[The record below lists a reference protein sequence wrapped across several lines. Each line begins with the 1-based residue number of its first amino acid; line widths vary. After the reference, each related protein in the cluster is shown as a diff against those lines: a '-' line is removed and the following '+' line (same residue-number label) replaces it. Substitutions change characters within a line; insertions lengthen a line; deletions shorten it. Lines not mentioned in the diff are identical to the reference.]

1 MESFSGSLY
10 ISEYFTEDDKK
21 NAERL
26 VDYILEEYVETIKR
40 STWMDENTKQ
50 RALATTSKMT
60 KYIGYHEKLRSPE
73 AEHFYDD
80 LPPVTEEKFLEMGL
94 AFQLSTTDREYRK
107 LNYKKKKGEVVPED
121 WTK

>member
-1 MESFSGSLY
+1 M
-10 ISEYFTEDDKK
+10 

-26 VDYILEEYVETIKR
+26 VDYILEEYVDTIKR
-40 STWMDENTKQ
+40 STWMDENTKE
-50 RALATTSKMT
+50 RALATTSRMA

-80 LPPVTEEKFLEMGL
+80 LPPVTVEKFLEMGL
-94 AFQLSTTDREYRK
+94 AFQLSTSDREYKK
-107 LNYKKKKGEVVPED
+107 LHGKKKKGEVPEED